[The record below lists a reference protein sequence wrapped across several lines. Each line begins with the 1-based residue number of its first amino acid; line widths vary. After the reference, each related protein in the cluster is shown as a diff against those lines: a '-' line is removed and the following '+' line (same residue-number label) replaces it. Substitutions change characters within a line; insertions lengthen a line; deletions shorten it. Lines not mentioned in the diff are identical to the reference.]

1 VVPKKLCP
9 GCETEKPANIKYFIR
24 SPRYEDNLK
33 PLCIECT
40 KQEESAKN
48 RPRHKAY
55 YAANKEEYQRKSDLS
70 KLFNPKQYFLNIA
83 RSRAKALGL
92 AFNLTYETM
101 PEIPDRCP
109 VFGFPLELG
118 VTRGRI
124 QPNSV
129 TLDRIEPAKGYTQ
142 GNVQFLSW
150 RANELKRNGTLEEF
164 EQLVAFWRNQVS
176 QK

>member
-1 VVPKKLCP
+1 MVPKKLCP
-9 GCETEKPANIKYFIR
+9 GCNTEKPANIKYFIR

-33 PLCIECT
+33 PLCIECIKRET
-40 KQEESAKN
+40 SAKN
-48 RPRHKAY
+48 RPRMKAY
-55 YAANKEEYQRKSDLS
+55 REANKEELKQKGELS
-70 KLFNPKQYFLNIA
+70 KLFDPKRYFLNTA
-83 RSRAKALGL
+83 RNRAKAFGL

-109 VFGFPLELG
+109 VFGFPLKLG
-118 VTRGRI
+118 VSRGRLY
-124 QPNSV
+124 PNSV
-129 TLDRIEPAKGYTQ
+129 TLDRIEPDKGYTQ

-164 EQLVAFWRNQVS
+164 EQLVAFWRK